1 MLDIKY
7 EPAFLKIIEKIK
19 DKPTKEKVKKQ
30 IIKIITNPEIG
41 KPMKYGRKG
50 SREIYIAPFRL
61 SYMYLK
67 EENRLIFL
75 DIYHKDGQ

>member
-7 EPAFLKIIEKIK
+7 EPAFLKIIERIK

-75 DIYHKDGQ
+75 DIYHKDEQ